1 MPHRGQLV
9 MTSLTP
15 ERVSALACLSSSV
28 QRSGGVRVTS
38 IDRMDAGYTRI
49 VDGRT
54 VPAVGEWVIDGLH
67 TSVAFAARHL
77 LTAMRGR
84 FREVSGTITIA
95 EDPAASRTEVRIA
108 AASIDTAH
116 PKADE
121 HLRGPKFLDV
131 ERYPALTFVS
141 DAVHAAGYDA
151 WDLPGA
157 LTVRDVTLPLLLAVR
172 FLGAVRHPSMPLA
185 KMSFEATGS
194 LRRDDFGVAAFLD
207 VHAPG
212 MPEVLLVGRELD
224 IRLDVEAD
232 LRLDDGA

>member
-1 MPHRGQLV
+1 
-9 MTSLTP
+9 
-15 ERVSALACLSSSV
+15 
-28 QRSGGVRVTS
+28 
-38 IDRMDAGYTRI
+38 MDATYTRV

-54 VPAVGEWVIDGLH
+54 VPVVGEWVIDGLH
-67 TSVAFAARHL
+67 TSVAFTARHL

-84 FREVSGTITIA
+84 FREVSGTVTIA
-95 EDPAASRTEVRIA
+95 DDPADSRTDVRIA

-131 ERYPALTFVS
+131 ERYPALTF
-141 DAVHAAGYDA
+141 AGTGARPVGGDM
-151 WDLPGA
+151 WEVPGA
-157 LTVRDVTLPLLLAVR
+157 LTVRDITLPLHLAVR
-172 FLGAVRHPSMPLA
+172 FLGAVRHPTMPLA

-194 LRRDDFGVAAFLD
+194 LRRDDFGVAGFLD

-212 MPEVLLVGRELD
+212 VPDVLLVGREVE

-232 LRLDDGA
+232 LQLPGGD

>member
-1 MPHRGQLV
+1 MA
-9 MTSLTP
+9 SIA
-15 ERVSALACLSSSV
+15 RV
-28 QRSGGVRVTS
+28 
-38 IDRMDAGYTRI
+38 DAGYTR
-49 VDGRT
+49 VHQGRT
-54 VPAVGEWVIDGLH
+54 VPVVGEWVIDGLH
-67 TSVAFAARHL
+67 TSVAFTARHL

-84 FREVSGTITIA
+84 FREVSGTVTIA
-95 EDPAASRTEVRIA
+95 EDPAGSRADVRIA

-131 ERYPALTFVS
+131 ERYPALTFT
-141 DAVHAAGYDA
+141 AGGA
-151 WDLPGA
+151 RPAPGGTWELPGA
-157 LTVRDVTLPLLLAVR
+157 LTVRDVTLPLPLAVR

-194 LRRDDFGVAAFLD
+194 LRRDDFGVAGFLD

-212 MPEVLLVGRELD
+212 LPDVLLVGREVE

-232 LRLDDGA
+232 LRLPEGA